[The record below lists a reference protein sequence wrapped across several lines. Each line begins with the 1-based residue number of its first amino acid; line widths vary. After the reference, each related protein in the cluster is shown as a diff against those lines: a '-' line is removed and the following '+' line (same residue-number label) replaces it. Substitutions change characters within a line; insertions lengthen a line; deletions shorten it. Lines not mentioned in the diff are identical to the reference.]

1 MNVNNI
7 MSNSKNYVVSFK
19 GKQVDLFDFNG
30 KFIRRFNTRADVV
43 NAVLNKSGQDTTVAI
58 TTKDGKFEIY
68 KSNGTVVRRS

>member
-1 MNVNNI
+1 

>member
-1 MNVNNI
+1 

-19 GKQVDLFDFNG
+19 GKQVDLFDLNG

-43 NAVLNKSGQDTTVAI
+43 NAGLNKSGQDTTVAI

>member
-1 MNVNNI
+1 

-19 GKQVDLFDFNG
+19 GKQVDLFDYNG

-43 NAVLNKSGQDTTVAI
+43 NAVLNKSGQDTIVAI

>member
-1 MNVNNI
+1 

-43 NAVLNKSGQDTTVAI
+43 NAVLNKSEQDTTVAI